1 MTYNL
6 KNALLNITNHKVYS
20 LSVVATL
27 SIVLAALIT
36 VLTLAYIM
44 LLKPLPYPE
53 QMRLV
58 KAEYAQIDQT
68 GALNTPH
75 LLPLSGLKCLQLS
88 YI

>member
-6 KNALLNITNHKVYS
+6 KSALLNITNHKVYS

-58 KAEYAQIDQT
+58 KARARSRT
-68 GALNTPH
+68 
-75 LLPLSGLKCLQLS
+75 LP
-88 YI
+88 